1 MRWMFAML
9 IALFCWTGSVSGKN
23 LCAASPKANPTAL
36 SNLPW
41 QADAPLSP
49 NDQMY
54 RAPAELRREAPGK
67 LPQLLSRVHSFP
79 GSLLAFVH
87 LVRAYTLATELG
99 YPVRPPRRGAPTPI
113 RLAQVDWRLH
123 SSRQQ
128 SRLGSGKESN
138 MLYRGTLTYHS

>member
-9 IALFCWTGSVSGKN
+9 IALFCWTGSVSGQK

-36 SNLPW
+36 NNLPLL
-41 QADAPLSP
+41 ADASP
-49 NDQMY
+49 SPSVKIY
-54 RAPAELRREAPGK
+54 RAPAEARRKAPGK
-67 LPQLLSRVHSFP
+67 LPQLLPRAHCFH
-79 GSLLAFVH
+79 GSLLTAVH
-87 LVRAYTLATELG
+87 LIRAYTLATELG
-99 YPVRPPRRGAPTPI
+99 YPVRPPRRDAPAPN

-128 SRLGSGKESN
+128 SRLGSWKESN